1 MYRMST
7 SASNSEVAKVC
18 LNMWGV
24 ACVSTNTFTSN
35 AETLKAITDALG
47 LFYKNN
53 VIYQNMRC

>member
-35 AETLKAITDALG
+35 AETLKAITDAPALS
-47 LFYKNN
+47 YNTN